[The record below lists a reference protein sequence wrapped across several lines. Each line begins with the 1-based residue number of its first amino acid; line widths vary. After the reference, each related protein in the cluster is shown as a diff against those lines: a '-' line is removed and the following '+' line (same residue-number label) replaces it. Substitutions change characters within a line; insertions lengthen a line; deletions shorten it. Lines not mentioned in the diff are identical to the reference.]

1 VAKFLMKL
9 AAANLRPGMAIA
21 RNVAGL
27 TVRHSAPTRGSKRRT
42 SNGLPGNRWS
52 EPMRPVMVDF
62 FSAADAA
69 QMSPVPG
76 KASFVRSPLA
86 PWKGTRRSIRINTS
100 LLLPGHSGLKSEII
114 CRKMPNTHL
123 TLMTPELYHTC
134 RFMSEWSGSG
144 LVKKPY
150 AFR

>member
-1 VAKFLMKL
+1 MKL

-62 FSAADAA
+62 FSAADAE

-86 PWKGTRRSIRINTS
+86 PWKVIWKGAWRSIRINTYLS
-100 LLLPGHSGLKSEII
+100 GRRHPGLKSEII

-134 RFMSEWSGSG
+134 RFMSEWFGSG
-144 LVKKPY
+144 LLKKPY

>member
-62 FSAADAA
+62 FSAADGRANVVGSWKGVIC
-69 QMSPVPG
+69 QVTFGTMEGDPEVYPNQHIFV
-76 KASFVRSPLA
+76 ASRA
-86 PWKGTRRSIRINTS
+86 PWIEIGDN
-100 LLLPGHSGLKSEII
+100 LPQNAEY
-114 CRKMPNTHL
+114 PPDFDDT
-123 TLMTPELYHTC
+123 
-134 RFMSEWSGSG
+134 
-144 LVKKPY
+144 
-150 AFR
+150 